1 MDQNPERRG
10 ASWRSRRGQNF
21 LRTSAQ
27 AVAATAL
34 MVAGFVWAAQQPAAF
49 GRPGALLQVPGA
61 LISTPA
67 PPAHFTY
74 LAQALGEDEARRLEP
89 LTFRVAEVLKRYAR
103 DDAVADRAAAAVV
116 LEGEKHKLDAS
127 LLVGLMIIE
136 NAKIDPVARSN
147 VGATGLMQVMPFH
160 SGKWGC
166 ESSNLDDI
174 EANICHGVNI
184 LADLVKRSP
193 NLDRAL
199 LRYNGCVRGTNTPN
213 CHTYP
218 KKVRGY
224 ASHAASMMTAMEQGR
239 DIRSIALIPKLNLG
253 TARAAAK
260 KAPVK
265 KAPARK
271 RVASRG

>member
-1 MDQNPERRG
+1 
-10 ASWRSRRGQNF
+10 
-21 LRTSAQ
+21 
-27 AVAATAL
+27 
-34 MVAGFVWAAQQPAAF
+34 MVAGFVWAAQQPAVF
-49 GRPGALLQVPGA
+49 GKPGARLQLSGA

-67 PPAHFTY
+67 PPAHFAY
-74 LAQALGEDEARRLEP
+74 LARALGEEEARRLEP
-89 LTFRVAEVLKRYAR
+89 LTLRVAEVLKRYAR

-116 LEGEKHKLDAS
+116 AEGEKHNLDAS

-166 ESSNLDDI
+166 ESTNLANI
-174 EANICHGVNI
+174 ESNICHGVNI

-218 KKVRGY
+218 RKVRGY
-224 ASHAASMMTAMEQGR
+224 ASHAATMMTAMEEGR
-239 DIRSIALIPKLNLG
+239 DIRSISLIPKLNLG
-253 TARAAAK
+253 TARAAK
-260 KAPVK
+260 KKTPVK
-265 KAPARK
+265 KAPTRK

>member
-1 MDQNPERRG
+1 
-10 ASWRSRRGQNF
+10 
-21 LRTSAQ
+21 
-27 AVAATAL
+27 
-34 MVAGFVWAAQQPAAF
+34 MVGGFVWAAQQPAVF
-49 GRPGALLQVPGA
+49 GKPGSMLRAQGA

-67 PPAHFTY
+67 SPAHFAY
-74 LAQALGEDEARRLEP
+74 LAQAVGEEEARRLEP

-116 LEGEKHKLDAS
+116 AEGQKHKLDPS

-166 ESSNLDDI
+166 ESSSLVNI

-184 LADLVKRSP
+184 LADLVKHSP

-199 LRYNGCVRGTNTPN
+199 LRYNGCVRGRNTPN

-224 ASHAASMMTAMEQGR
+224 ASHAATMLTAMEQGR
-239 DIRSIALIPKLNLG
+239 DIRSISLIPKLNLG
-253 TARAAAK
+253 SARAAS
-260 KAPVK
+260 K

-271 RVASRG
+271 APARKRATSRG

>member
-1 MDQNPERRG
+1 MDQHIERRG
-10 ASWRSRRGQNF
+10 APSHSRRGRN
-21 LRTSAQ
+21 LIRTAAQ
-27 AVAATAL
+27 AISATAL

-49 GRPGALLQVPGA
+49 GKPGARLQVSGA
-61 LISTPA
+61 LISTPPA
-67 PPAHFTY
+67 PAHFAY
-74 LAQALGEDEARRLEP
+74 LTEALGEEEARRLEP
-89 LTFRVAEVLKRYAR
+89 LTLRVAEVLKRYAK

-116 LEGEKHKLDAS
+116 AEGEKHNLDAS

-160 SGKWGC
+160 RGKWGC
-166 ESSNLDDI
+166 ESTNLADI
-174 EANICHGVNI
+174 ESNICHGVNI

-193 NLDRAL
+193 SLDRAL

-218 KKVRGY
+218 KKVRGW
-224 ASHAASMMTAMEQGR
+224 ATHAATMMTAVEEGR
-239 DIRSIALIPKLNLG
+239 DIRSVSLIPKLNLG
-253 TARAAAK
+253 TARK
-260 KAPVK
+260 KASVK

>member
-1 MDQNPERRG
+1 
-10 ASWRSRRGQNF
+10 
-21 LRTSAQ
+21 
-27 AVAATAL
+27 

-49 GRPGALLQVPGA
+49 GKPGARLQVSGA
-61 LISTPA
+61 LISTPPA
-67 PPAHFTY
+67 PAHFAY
-74 LAQALGEDEARRLEP
+74 LTEALGEEEARRLEP
-89 LTFRVAEVLKRYAR
+89 LTLRVAEVLKRYAK

-116 LEGEKHKLDAS
+116 AEGEKHNLDAS

-160 SGKWGC
+160 RGKWGC
-166 ESSNLDDI
+166 ESTNLADI
-174 EANICHGVNI
+174 ESNICHGVNI

-193 NLDRAL
+193 SLDRAL

-218 KKVRGY
+218 KKVRGW
-224 ASHAASMMTAMEQGR
+224 ATHAATMMTAVEEGR
-239 DIRSIALIPKLNLG
+239 DIRSVSLIPKLNLG
-253 TARAAAK
+253 TAKK
-260 KAPVK
+260 KASVK
-265 KAPARK
+265 KVPARK